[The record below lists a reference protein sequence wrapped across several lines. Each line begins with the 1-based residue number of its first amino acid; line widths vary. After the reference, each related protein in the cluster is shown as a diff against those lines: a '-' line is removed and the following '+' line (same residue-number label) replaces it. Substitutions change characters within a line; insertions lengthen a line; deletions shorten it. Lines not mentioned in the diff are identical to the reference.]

1 MLAVSLVFFLWG
13 RRKKKGEKEGGKKS
27 TVRCEK
33 PFRSFSPSS
42 IHVSFLTFHRN
53 HSPFAVSPHLRYRPR
68 FDARNSLEFFVSLL
82 PFPFFF
88 FVSLSTVDFQLF
100 RVNAVATGHHASRR
114 QSLDIRPDLSNSAV
128 ISICYEVDSTG

>member
-13 RRKKKGEKEGGKKS
+13 RGKKGEKRGGGRKS

-88 FVSLSTVDFQLF
+88 FLSLFQPSISNYFVSMPLPPGTMRAVVNRAGYSLGSLKFGRDF
-100 RVNAVATGHHASRR
+100 
-114 QSLDIRPDLSNSAV
+114 DLLRS
-128 ISICYEVDSTG
+128 